1 MELQFENNLE
11 HQNRAIEAVIN
22 LFEGIDSTSGYFT
35 LKAMQQATIAEA
47 SELENPY
54 QGVANQISQK
64 NWFNEIAW
72 QNLLKVQQE
81 NAISSHNNVHEKIFD
96 IEMETGTGKTY
107 VFLKTI
113 FELHQ
118 KYEFKKFIILVPSI
132 AIKEGVKKNLEIT
145 KKHFKNLYHNVNYH
159 YYDYDGDRP
168 EAIHDFAHNN
178 NIEIMIMNIHQINKS
193 LDETAVNQKKNV
205 NNIYKHHDRI
215 NGQKP
220 IDLLKKTQPILII
233 DEPQSTSSGI
243 KSIKAIKELN
253 PLFTLRYS
261 ATFKKN
267 DQKNL
272 LYKLDCFDAYE
283 QKLVKE
289 ITVISHQIED
299 KNAKFKLLSLDAE
312 TSTCKIELYKNGK
325 LTKITFK
332 KKDNLYEATNNSQY
346 ENYVVGDLY
355 FTEGKIDFTN
365 GEELKLVNHDSKYN
379 EAIKRELIKK
389 TIQEHLNRELS
400 FYGKADQIKVL
411 SLFFLDRVSNYREYY
426 EKTSETDRNKTNLNW
441 QLGKYAKIFEEEFI
455 RIASRNEYKKLFEK
469 TKPQDLVD
477 KVHDGYF
484 SMDRKKQ
491 FKDTKGDTL
500 DDRSTYDK
508 IMKDKERLLSLDEPL
523 KFIFSHS
530 ALKEG
535 WDNPNVFQICTL
547 NDEVHSEIKKRQQ
560 IGRGLRL
567 CVNQKGQR
575 IYDSK
580 INQLSIIAN
589 GSFEKFASDLQK
601 EYRENGISFKKLNP
615 AIFTKIA
622 NLKVT
627 TEESGQIFEMLIT
640 EGILDVK
647 TNEIKKNNYDEQLIK
662 NKLEDLFP
670 NRFNEKEK
678 QIIVDFMAKKIEIK
692 NGNKRTQINKLKKD
706 VLYSPEFKQLWEKIK
721 FKTIYKIK
729 FDTEEF
735 ISKTQEEIKRVI
747 AEKAPDRGAEIFFY
761 KDKLNIDQTGI
772 KSKKHDYL
780 HKEKIKS
787 NSEYQA
793 EPLRDFVTEIEE
805 QTHLT
810 KKTIAK
816 ILKDE
821 MIINFIKK
829 ANYSQMIKTLVK
841 EIESQKLELMIKGIE
856 YSKIEND
863 FYQLS
868 QFEGEI
874 EIPVY
879 ESDYDVNDKERK
891 FVKVEQDYSCKYPYY
906 FIETDSKV
914 EVEFAEDSLSS
925 TDYKKFI
932 KLPKKWFRISTPLG
946 NYSPD
951 WALYH
956 KDSVVFVTETK
967 GNPEKTELRTVEHQK
982 IDCARKH
989 FQCLQVDDAAIEF
1002 KVESKLKDL

>member
-1 MELQFENNLE
+1 MELQFEDNLE
-11 HQNRAIEAVIN
+11 HQNRAIKAVIDV
-22 LFEGIDSTSGYFT
+22 LQGIDSTSGYFK
-35 LKAMQQATIAEA
+35 LNLPQQVTIAEA
-47 SELENPY
+47 AEFGNSY
-54 QGVANQISQK
+54 RGIANQISQEK
-64 NWFNEIAW
+64 WFNEIAL
-72 QNLLKVQQE
+72 QNLSNVQKE
-81 NAISSHNNVHEKIFD
+81 NEIYGKEKIDEKIFD

-113 FELHQ
+113 FELNK
-118 KYEFKKFIILVPSI
+118 KYDFKKFIILVPSI

-145 KKHFKNLYHNVNYH
+145 KKHFKNLYNNINYN
-159 YYDYDGDRP
+159 YYEYEGNQLGVIQQFIQND
-168 EAIHDFAHNN
+168 
-178 NIEIMIMNIHQINKS
+178 NIEIMIMNIQQINIFFDGDK
-193 LDETAVNQKKNV
+193 VNKKKNI
-205 NNIYKHHDRI
+205 NNIYKNHESI
-215 NGQKP
+215 NGRP
-220 IDLLKKTQPILII
+220 IDFLKKTQPILII

-261 ATFKKN
+261 ATFKKD

-272 LYKLDCFDAYE
+272 LYKLDCVDAYE
-283 QKLVKE
+283 QKLVKK
-289 ITVISHQIED
+289 ITLISSEIED
-299 KNAKFKLLSLDAE
+299 KNAKFKLLSVNE
-312 TSTCKIELYKNGK
+312 KKENCQIELNINGK
-325 LTKITFK
+325 K
-332 KKDNLYEATNNSQY
+332 KKKFFKVLSDLYLVANNSQY
-346 ENYVVGDLY
+346 ENYI
-355 FTEGKIDFTN
+355 IDEINFQDKKVIFTN
-365 GEELKLVNHDSKYN
+365 GEELNLINLDSKYN
-379 EAIKRELIKK
+379 ESIKRELIKK
-389 TIQEHLNRELS
+389 TIREHLDRELS

-411 SLFFLDRVSNYREYY
+411 SLFFLDEVKNYRKYY
-426 EKTSETDRNKTNLNW
+426 EESQENNKEKNDLNW
-441 QLGKYAKIFEEEFI
+441 KLGKYAQIFEKEFVQ
-455 RIASRNEYKKLFEK
+455 IASEKKYKKLFNK
-469 TKPQDLVD
+469 IKPQDLVS

-491 FKDTKGDTL
+491 FKNTKENALNDG
-500 DDRSTYDK
+500 STYNK

-535 WDNPNVFQICTL
+535 WDNPNVFQVCVL
-547 NDEVHSEIKKRQQ
+547 NDKGRSEIKKHQQ

-575 IYDSK
+575 IYDPK
-580 INQLSIIAN
+580 INQLTIIA
-589 GSFEKFASDLQK
+589 GVSFEKFIDDLQK
-601 EYRENGISFKKLNP
+601 EYRENGISFKKLKP
-615 AIFTKIA
+615 TFFAEIKSLKIT
-622 NLKVT
+622 N
-627 TEESGQIFEMLIT
+627 EESKQIFEMLIT

-662 NKLEDLFP
+662 NKLDDLFP

-678 QIIVDFMAKKIEIK
+678 QIIVDSMIRTIEIK

-706 VLYSPEFKQLWEKIK
+706 VLDSSEFGQLWDKIK

-735 ISKTQEEIKRVI
+735 ISKTQKEIKQVI
-747 AEKAPDRGAEIFFY
+747 SEKEPDGRTKMFFY
-761 KDKLNIDQTGI
+761 KDELNIDQTGI
-772 KSKKHDYL
+772 KSKDHHYL
-780 HKEKIKS
+780 NKEEIELS
-787 NSEYQA
+787 SEYQA

-821 MIINFIKK
+821 MIINYIKK
-829 ANYSQMIKTLVK
+829 TNYSQMIKTLVK

-863 FYQLS
+863 FYELS

-891 FVKVEQDYSCKYPYY
+891 FVKVEEKHYCKYPYY
-906 FIETDSKV
+906 FIETDSKI
-914 EVEFAEDSLSS
+914 EVQFAEDSLSS

-956 KDSVVFVTETK
+956 KDSIVFVTETK
-967 GNPEKTELRTVEHQK
+967 GSPEKADLRTVEHQK
-982 IDCARKH
+982 IDCAKKH
-989 FQCLQVDDAAIEF
+989 FQCLQVDDAAIKF